1 MCASVAH
8 SGRTH
13 FGTSAASIRADKE
26 EGPVHD
32 TDVDWGRYRH
42 KARGKPLLS
51 AELERTLLSRA
62 QEGDQRAVH
71 ELVESHMRLV
81 VQVASRYAREGLSA
95 HDLVSEGVLG
105 LMEAVRRF
113 DLTHDSRFASYST
126 WWVRACVRSY
136 ALANRRIVGGPSTRG
151 ARVARARLRQ
161 TERALT
167 QHLGRRPSR
176 AEVAEQ
182 LGVAEHDVELVE
194 VALNSRDVS
203 LTADEHTGSLD
214 LPDEKISPEQALAE
228 AEHQAACQHTV
239 QCALTGLSERER
251 AIVREQFFEDDGR
264 SLADVGRSMGV
275 SRQRAGQILAG
286 ARDKLRARLEAV
298 A

>member
-1 MCASVAH
+1 
-8 SGRTH
+8 
-13 FGTSAASIRADKE
+13 
-26 EGPVHD
+26 VHD

-42 KARGKPLLS
+42 KAREKPLLS
-51 AELERTLLSRA
+51 AEVERALLERA
-62 QEGDQRAVH
+62 QVGDQRAVH
-71 ELVESHMRLV
+71 DLVESHMRLV

-113 DLTHDSRFASYST
+113 DLAHDARFASYSA
-126 WWVRACVRSY
+126 WWVRACVRRY

-151 ARVARARLRQ
+151 ARIARARLRQ
-161 TERALT
+161 TERMLS
-167 QHLGRRPSR
+167 QRYGRKPTR
-176 AEVAEQ
+176 AELAEE

-194 VALNSRDVS
+194 VSLSSRDVS
-203 LTADEHTGSLD
+203 LTTEDASGGGGGTLDLADETV
-214 LPDEKISPEQALAE
+214 SPEQAVAD
-228 AEHQAACQHTV
+228 AEHQSACEGSIRV
-239 QCALTGLSERER
+239 ALTGLSERER
-251 AIVREQFFEDDGR
+251 AVVHEQFFREDGK
-264 SLADVGRSMGV
+264 SLADVGRALGV

>member
-1 MCASVAH
+1 M
-8 SGRTH
+8 
-13 FGTSAASIRADKE
+13 
-26 EGPVHD
+26 HD

-42 KARGKPLLS
+42 KAREKPLLS
-51 AELERTLLSRA
+51 AEVERALLERA
-62 QEGDQRAVH
+62 QVGDQRAVH
-71 ELVESHMRLV
+71 DLVESHMRLV

-113 DLTHDSRFASYST
+113 DLGHDARFASYSA
-126 WWVRACVRSY
+126 WWVRACVRRY

-151 ARVARARLRQ
+151 ARIARARLRQ
-161 TERALT
+161 TERMLS
-167 QHLGRRPSR
+167 QRHGRKPTR
-176 AEVAEQ
+176 AELAEE

-194 VALNSRDVS
+194 VSLSSRDVS
-203 LTADEHTGSLD
+203 LTTDDPSGVGGGTLD
-214 LPDEKISPEQALAE
+214 LADDTASPEQAVAD
-228 AEHQAACQHTV
+228 AEHQAACEGSIRM
-239 QCALTGLSERER
+239 ALKGLSERER
-251 AIVREQFFEDDGR
+251 AVVHEQFFREDGK
-264 SLADVGRSMGV
+264 SLADVGRALGV

>member
-1 MCASVAH
+1 
-8 SGRTH
+8 
-13 FGTSAASIRADKE
+13 
-26 EGPVHD
+26 VHD

-42 KARGKPLLS
+42 RAREKPLLS
-51 AELERTLLSRA
+51 AEVERGLLERA
-62 QEGDQRAVH
+62 QVGDQRAVH
-71 ELVESHMRLV
+71 ALVESHMRLV

-113 DLTHDSRFASYST
+113 DLAHDARFASYSA
-126 WWVRACVRSY
+126 WWVRACVRRY

-161 TERALT
+161 TERMLS
-167 QHLGRRPSR
+167 QRHGRKPTR
-176 AEVAEQ
+176 AELADE

-194 VALNSRDVS
+194 VSLSSRDVS
-203 LTADEHTGSLD
+203 LTTEEPSGGGGTLD
-214 LPDEKISPEQALAE
+214 LADDTASPEQAVAE
-228 AEHQAACQHTV
+228 AEHQAACEGSIKS
-239 QCALTGLSERER
+239 ALTGLSERER
-251 AIVREQFFEDDGR
+251 AVVHEQFFREDGK
-264 SLADVGRSMGV
+264 SLADVGRALGV

>member
-1 MCASVAH
+1 
-8 SGRTH
+8 
-13 FGTSAASIRADKE
+13 
-26 EGPVHD
+26 VHD

-42 KARGKPLLS
+42 KAREKPLLS
-51 AELERTLLSRA
+51 AELERALLERA
-62 QEGDQRAVH
+62 QVGDQRAVH
-71 ELVESHMRLV
+71 QLVDSHMRLV

-113 DLTHDSRFASYST
+113 DLAHDARFASYSA
-126 WWVRACVRSY
+126 WWVRACVRRY

-151 ARVARARLRQ
+151 ARIARARLRQ
-161 TERALT
+161 TERMLA
-167 QHLGRRPSR
+167 QRYGRRPTR
-176 AEVAEQ
+176 GELAEQ

-194 VALNSRDVS
+194 ASLSSRDVS
-203 LTADEHTGSLD
+203 LTTDDPAGGGTLELSDETA
-214 LPDEKISPEQALAE
+214 SPEQAVAE
-228 AEHQAACQHTV
+228 AEHQAACEGSIK
-239 QCALTGLSERER
+239 CALTGLSERER
-251 AIVREQFFEDDGR
+251 AVVHEQFFREDGK
-264 SLADVGRSMGV
+264 SLADVGRALGV

>member
-1 MCASVAH
+1 
-8 SGRTH
+8 
-13 FGTSAASIRADKE
+13 
-26 EGPVHD
+26 VHD

-42 KARGKPLLS
+42 KAREKPLLS
-51 AELERTLLSRA
+51 VEIERALLARA
-62 QEGDQRAVH
+62 QQGDQRAVSQ
-71 ELVESHMRLV
+71 LVESHMRLV

-113 DLTHDSRFASYST
+113 DMAHDARFASYAA
-126 WWVRACVRSY
+126 WWVRACVRRY

-151 ARVARARLRQ
+151 ARIARARLRQ
-161 TERALT
+161 TERLLT
-167 QHLGRRPSR
+167 QQLGARPTR
-176 AEVAEQ
+176 AEIAEH

-194 VALNSRDVS
+194 VALSSRDVS
-203 LTADEHTGSLD
+203 LTADDQAGTTD
-214 LPDEKISPEQALAE
+214 LPDDTASPEQVVAE
-228 AEHQAACQHTV
+228 AEHQAACEHSIR
-239 QCALTGLSERER
+239 CALTGLSERER
-251 AIVREQFFEDDGR
+251 AVVREQFFEEDGK
-264 SLADVGRSMGV
+264 SLADLGRALGV

>member
-1 MCASVAH
+1 M
-8 SGRTH
+8 
-13 FGTSAASIRADKE
+13 
-26 EGPVHD
+26 HD

-42 KARGKPLLS
+42 KAREKPLLS
-51 AELERTLLSRA
+51 ADVERALLARA
-62 QEGDQRAVH
+62 QKDDQRAVS

-113 DLTHDSRFASYST
+113 DMAHDARFASYAA
-126 WWVRACVRSY
+126 WWVRACVRRY

-151 ARVARARLRQ
+151 ARIARARLRQ
-161 TERALT
+161 TERLLT
-167 QHLGRRPSR
+167 QRLGARPTR
-176 AEVAEQ
+176 AEIAEH

-194 VALNSRDVS
+194 VALSSRDVS
-203 LTADEHTGSLD
+203 LTAEEAGTLD
-214 LPDEKISPEQALAE
+214 LPDDTGSPEHMVAE
-228 AEHQAACQHTV
+228 AEHQAACEQSIR
-239 QCALTGLSERER
+239 CALTGLSERER
-251 AIVREQFFEDDGR
+251 AVVKEQFFEEDGK
-264 SLADVGRSMGV
+264 SLADLGRALGV